1 MIFRFCHTQ
10 QIVRGHAV
18 ELRQRDNAE
27 WADVLEIVCLIF
39 AEGGLGKPGLLRKL
53 FQRQA
58 PFHSQI
64 LQSLLYGEFYL
75 HGAPLLL
82 SVYKRGNPPCFALFS
97 YLLDIRERAHFFA
110 KLFL

>member
-1 MIFRFCHTQ
+1 MQSVHLCVWVIFRFCHTQ

-58 PFHSQI
+58 RSTRRSFNRSCTA
-64 LQSLLYGEFYL
+64 LKNKMNEDEAYADEKG
-75 HGAPLLL
+75 
-82 SVYKRGNPPCFALFS
+82 KR
-97 YLLDIRERAHFFA
+97 
-110 KLFL
+110 